1 MQTLMFKKK
10 IDASKKVTF
19 DLPQFQEGE
28 EIELLLVIN
37 SISSGEKRSNK
48 FFDIKKWADKW
59 ETNLGEQIKS
69 SEVDSFTGRN
79 F

>member
-1 MQTLMFKKK
+1 MQTLMIKKK

-28 EIELLLVIN
+28 EIELLIVIN
-37 SISSGEKRSNK
+37 SVSSKENSCDK
-48 FFDIKKWADKW
+48 FFDIEKWADRW
-59 ETNLGEQIKS
+59 ETNLGEQIQS
-69 SEVDSFTGRN
+69 TDVNNFTGRR